1 MPIKES
7 QILIGPLFNEPM
19 KVVTV
24 HKQGNDVVTLGLVG
38 TQTERFRNV
47 NLKPEDLETLQI
59 LDSI

>member
-24 HKQGNDVVTLGLVG
+24 HKQGNDVVTLGLGV
-38 TQTERFRNV
+38 QVKIEK
-47 NLKPEDLETLQI
+47 L
-59 LDSI
+59 